1 MKENEF
7 PLLRVTN
14 IEWDKD
20 HEELDKLPKNLE
32 LKWDSKKWNVEQV
45 SNWLSKE
52 WVKTVEF
59 QKESWAQAKEQNQKN
74 KLYIQDLFNKVKNN
88 VSQD

>member
-1 MKENEF
+1 MTFLE
-7 PLLRVTN
+7 
-14 IEWDKD
+14 
-20 HEELDKLPKNLE
+20 KLVMVIGILVFMLITGVAKANP
-32 LKWDSKKWNVEQV
+32 VEQV

>member
-1 MKENEF
+1 MVIGILVFMLITGVAKAN
-7 PLLRVTN
+7 P
-14 IEWDKD
+14 
-20 HEELDKLPKNLE
+20 
-32 LKWDSKKWNVEQV
+32 VEQV
-45 SNWLSKE
+45 TNWLSKE

>member
-1 MKENEF
+1 MTF
-7 PLLRVTN
+7 
-14 IEWDKD
+14 
-20 HEELDKLPKNLE
+20 LE
-32 LKWDSKKWNVEQV
+32 KVVMVIGILVFMLITGVAKANPVEQV

-59 QKESWAQAKEQNQKN
+59 QKESWAQAKEQTQKN
-74 KLYIQDLFNKVKNN
+74 KLYIQNLFTKVKEN

>member
-1 MKENEF
+1 MVIGILVFMLITGVAKAN
-7 PLLRVTN
+7 P
-14 IEWDKD
+14 
-20 HEELDKLPKNLE
+20 
-32 LKWDSKKWNVEQV
+32 VEQV
-45 SNWLSKE
+45 TNWLSKE

-74 KLYIQDLFNKVKNN
+74 KLYIQDLFAKVKAN

>member
-1 MKENEF
+1 MVIGILVFMLITGVAKAN
-7 PLLRVTN
+7 PVQ
-14 IEWDKD
+14 
-20 HEELDKLPKNLE
+20 
-32 LKWDSKKWNVEQV
+32 QV

>member
-1 MKENEF
+1 MVIGILVFMLITGVAKAN
-7 PLLRVTN
+7 P
-14 IEWDKD
+14 
-20 HEELDKLPKNLE
+20 
-32 LKWDSKKWNVEQV
+32 VEQV

-52 WVKTVEF
+52 WVKTVDF

>member
-1 MKENEF
+1 MVIGILVFMLITGVAKAN
-7 PLLRVTN
+7 P
-14 IEWDKD
+14 
-20 HEELDKLPKNLE
+20 
-32 LKWDSKKWNVEQV
+32 VEQV